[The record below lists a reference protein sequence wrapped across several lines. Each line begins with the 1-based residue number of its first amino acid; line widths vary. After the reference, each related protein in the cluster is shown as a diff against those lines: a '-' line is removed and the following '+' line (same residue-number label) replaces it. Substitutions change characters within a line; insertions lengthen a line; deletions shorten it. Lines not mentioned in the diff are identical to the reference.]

1 MKTILKQPQPQSQRG
16 ISMLEM
22 IIVMSTITILLAF
35 AFVGV
40 TRARASLR
48 LSGAV
53 REFGAYVEKARVDS
67 IRRHADTLAQ
77 GAGVSINN
85 DRASYVVSI
94 DFDGNGTL
102 DTRTIQLPAGVTFRT
117 VEAIAFDWRGRTWS
131 TVNGITTSHAQVS
144 ITMANGTTSASADV
158 TGSGD
163 VTIDSRVFDDAVPQV
178 RLNVGSLGSSSGT
191 TQTPVTPSP
200 ESIGNTG
207 TNVAPPVINPSP
219 ITATPTPTAIPTPPV
234 ISTPTPTPT
243 PTATATPAAT
253 ATPTPTPTVTPTPS
267 PTLTPVAQCVLTA
280 VPGSISLSLDGTTT
294 VLIAHTSLS
303 AISISGTSSK
313 SADLQ
318 VSPGGSQTVLG
329 GVAAIFTLKSKKSA
343 GTYSAT
349 FSGGA
354 CGDVTVPVTIK

>member
-1 MKTILKQPQPQSQRG
+1 MKIIRKQPPPQSQRG

-48 LSGAV
+48 LSGAI

-67 IRRHADTLAQ
+67 IRRHADTVAQ

-131 TVNGITTSHAQVS
+131 TVNGVTTSHAQVS
-144 ITMANGTTSASADV
+144 ITMANGTTSASADI

-178 RLNVGSLGSSSGT
+178 RLNVGSLGSSGT
-191 TQTPVTPSP
+191 TQTPSP
-200 ESIGNTG
+200 ENIGYTG
-207 TNVAPPVINPSP
+207 TDVAPPVTDPSP
-219 ITATPTPTAIPTPPV
+219 VTGTPTPTATP
-234 ISTPTPTPT
+234 IAQLSPTPT
-243 PTATATPAAT
+243 PTATATPT
-253 ATPTPTPTVTPTPS
+253 TTPTPTPTTTPTPLQTPTPTS
-267 PTLTPVAQCVLTA
+267 PCVLTA
-280 VPGSISLSLDGTTT
+280 VPGSVSLSLDGTTT
-294 VLIAHTSLS
+294 VVIAHTSLS
-303 AISISGTSSK
+303 TLSITGSSSK
-313 SADLQ
+313 SSDLQ
-318 VSPGGSQTVLG
+318 VTPGGAQTVSVG
-329 GVAAIFTLKSKKSA
+329 GTATFTLKSKKSA
-343 GTYSAT
+343 GTFSAT
-349 FSGGA
+349 FTAS
-354 CGDVTVPVTIK
+354 CGEVTVPVTSK